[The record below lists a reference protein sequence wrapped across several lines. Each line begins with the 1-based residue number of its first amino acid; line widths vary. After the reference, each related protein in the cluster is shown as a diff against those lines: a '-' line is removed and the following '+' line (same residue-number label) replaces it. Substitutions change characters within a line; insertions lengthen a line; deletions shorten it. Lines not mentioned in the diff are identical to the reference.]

1 MSEEISFEL
10 SDENIE
16 EHATR
21 VKDEAT
27 RAFRRLL
34 MLPRRGRLLFRDNDS
49 AINWERP
56 VNREAIIG
64 QTRGEVTSVTCG
76 RCQNGLG
83 PFSKCVVVEG
93 FFSGSCTNCH
103 YNSQEVPPRGYAA
116 AAAAANAAANASFSS
131 ASRNN
136 FPKVA
141 GAARNALQ
149 NQPPHSSDTQG
160 TRDRGR
166 HLSRQ
171 DMIQRGKEFL
181 EMGRQLLDDIEEWT
195 KAQEGVASEGQEEE
209 EEREEGDSNE
219 HEEPGKRDGDGR
231 HVQGQNHEKEE
242 R

>member
-103 YNSQEVPPRGYAA
+103 YNSQGSRCSLRGGKFALLFLKKKKKTGLNEQQA
-116 AAAAANAAANASFSS
+116 CRSF
-131 ASRNN
+131 AM
-136 FPKVA
+136 
-141 GAARNALQ
+141 L
-149 NQPPHSSDTQG
+149 T
-160 TRDRGR
+160 
-166 HLSRQ
+166 
-171 DMIQRGKEFL
+171 
-181 EMGRQLLDDIEEWT
+181 DDWT
-195 KAQEGVASEGQEEE
+195 
-209 EEREEGDSNE
+209 
-219 HEEPGKRDGDGR
+219 
-231 HVQGQNHEKEE
+231 
-242 R
+242 